1 MPAADIPAE
10 LLEDVKN
17 YLDITWAD
25 KAADRKIQNFI
36 RSGMAYLN
44 EKLGKAADYTSDGFP
59 RTLLFEYVRYIRDG
73 ALDVF
78 ENNYLSLILAM
89 QNDRKVKQYAAA
101 QNALSGE

>member
-1 MPAADIPAE
+1 MTAVDIPAE

-25 KAADRKIQNFI
+25 KATDRKTQNFI
-36 RSGMAYLN
+36 RSGITYLN
-44 EKLGKAADYTSDGFP
+44 DKLGESADYTSDGFP

-101 QNALSGE
+101 QDALSGE